1 MVSSTPSR
9 FPLVRVWS
17 VSNRSI
23 AALASAKTRLTK
35 AGFGEIDY
43 FDLRHSDSLQPV
55 ETLAPNCRIFAAIQ
69 LGKTRLI
76 DNYAL

>member
-1 MVSSTPSR
+1 MQETAKQITKGT
-9 FPLVRVWS
+9 S
-17 VSNRSI
+17 VD

-43 FDLRHSDSLQPV
+43 FDLRHSDSLQPAD
-55 ETLAPNCRIFAAIQ
+55 TLAPNCRIFAAIR

-76 DNYAL
+76 DNNAL